1 MLADE
6 RAQPVDL
13 AHLARYTGGDIALN
27 GEILRLFQIQTR
39 DLIAQLYDSLEAGNT
54 KAWRDVTHS
63 IKGAARGIGAFSLA
77 DAVADAEK
85 FQPREDRC
93 KAQAALATVKSR
105 VGLVSLFIDSYLR

>member
-54 KAWRDVTHS
+54 IAWRDVPQCLRPR
-63 IKGAARGIGAFSLA
+63 AR
-77 DAVADAEK
+77 
-85 FQPREDRC
+85 RC
-93 KAQAALATVKSR
+93 ATKPGSR
-105 VGLVSLFIDSYLR
+105 MWWSRWLPKQNGRA